1 MIGIS
6 RPVYD
11 VVEAPCFDRTRGRS
25 HQSKR
30 DLGRRYF
37 GALFGEAGANAFAFA
52 SVAKTSKVETRRGL
66 ANDQTVEHG

>member
-1 MIGIS
+1 MMGIS

-37 GALFGEAGANAFAFA
+37 WRPF
-52 SVAKTSKVETRRGL
+52 RRGGRER
-66 ANDQTVEHG
+66 VRFCR